1 MKQNK
6 QTKIKES
13 SLCLLTTLEYGACPG
28 VLDIPSITK
37 ENWLSFPSSNQMSIA
52 PQLGR
57 DFLPTSTLDAE
68 LLSDVSSTC
77 CHVTMSSHVS
87 ALLCLEN
94 VFLLSTTSSGSSHSF
109 QSLFP
114 WERERCDTGIPLRKA
129 PFRADHSQISYVLL
143 IDQLWCSGCK
153 GITKTIWM
161 FCFFPRQVMA
171 IF

>member
-6 QTKIKES
+6 QTKIVES
-13 SLCLLTTLEYGACPG
+13 SLCQLTTLEYGACPG

-94 VFLLSTTSSGSSHSF
+94 VFLMSTTSFGSSHSF

-114 WERERCDTGIPLRKA
+114 LG
-129 PFRADHSQISYVLL
+129 
-143 IDQLWCSGCK
+143 K
-153 GITKTIWM
+153 GKVWYRYPTKESTI
-161 FCFFPRQVMA
+161 
-171 IF
+171 